1 MIYMNY
7 YYDVLLNFDM
17 EHLWNFYEWE
27 ENDIFTHVR
36 KIPLYRVDYETMKD
50 FLSYQVQVSSSFLEE
65 VAHKTITQNK
75 DDIYASFLMS
85 DSKNS
90 LAVLLNE
97 EGKVIA
103 LSKLL
108 VVDDNNVNEF
118 MYTIRETKISYQ
130 TFELREQRKVL
141 RQEEKIKQFILLEL
155 KTLFE
160 ERNEQKLK
168 YLYYECF
175 SYEEESLEKMY
186 DDMVLYLKEP
196 MNTNLEH
203 LSYLIRLSYHQV

>member
-1 MIYMNY
+1 MNY